1 MGCEGVKEA
10 FSIWQLEL
18 KNNHMSWQ
26 KVGQES
32 NMAVTLKTFKA
43 SNGMNRSQTNSLR
56 PAAEID
62 MAKKPPQKQNMF
74 VHHIA

>member
-1 MGCEGVKEA
+1 
-10 FSIWQLEL
+10 
-18 KNNHMSWQ
+18 
-26 KVGQES
+26 
-32 NMAVTLKTFKA
+32 MAVTLKTFKA